1 MLRRGLLTLPLALA
15 ACAGT
20 PREPEPLPPLV
31 TGYSHLTPIRLN
43 VAAIEVVPPDP
54 GTVRIFGSAPV
65 DPEQE
70 MARMARERLVA
81 AGTEGGARFIT
92 RLAEYRRET
101 MPPQGGLGGM
111 FAGEPGERVLVR
123 LQARLEVSAP
133 DGRSGFVEAEAR
145 RQRSVPTGASATDR
159 RRSAEAAVRQAMDD
173 LNIEFEFQ
181 VRRAL
186 RAWIVEAV
194 TPPTGADGV
203 QVEELP
209 RS

>member
-1 MLRRGLLTLPLALA
+1 MLTLPLALA

-20 PREPEPLPPLV
+20 PREPEPLPSLV
-31 TGYSHLTPIRLN
+31 TGYGHLTPIRLN
-43 VAAIEVVPPDP
+43 VAVIEVVTPEP
-54 GTVRIFGSAPV
+54 GAVRISGSAPV

-70 MARMARERLVA
+70 MARMARERLVP

-92 RLAEYRRET
+92 RLVDYRRET
-101 MPPQGGLGGM
+101 MPPQGGLGGL
-111 FAGEPGERVLVR
+111 FAGEPGERVSVR
-123 LQARLEVSAP
+123 MQARLEVKAP
-133 DGRSGFVEAEAR
+133 DGRSGFVDAEAR
-145 RQRSVPTGASATDR
+145 RQRSVPDGATATDR
-159 RRSAEAAVRQAMDD
+159 RRSAETVVRQAMDD

-181 VRRAL
+181 VRRTL
-186 RAWIVEAV
+186 RAWIVETV